1 MLISID
7 TEMAWGIVH
16 RGSPNSYHW
25 PEERSVLSALLD
37 VFDRYDVPAT
47 WAIVG
52 HLFLSGCERRNG
64 RAHPEIVRPDYAWRD
79 EDWFADDPCEPATP
93 TSKWYAPDLVDDIRA
108 RSARH
113 EVASHG
119 FSHVMIGA
127 EGCSAEAFD
136 SELRAAAD
144 AARPFDLR
152 LRSFVYPRNSVG
164 HQEVLRRHGYV
175 AYRGA
180 RLDPF
185 ATLPGVV
192 SRLARTADQIL
203 PTARSVVRPVDEDGL
218 WNFPATARFG
228 IDHRRGDARLWLR
241 QLHRRLDHAARHRG
255 LFHLW
260 FHPHNLQR
268 DPELA
273 LRGLA
278 GICERAARLREA
290 GRLDMTTFG
299 GLADVLRSRHP
310 MPGLTVSHP
319 IVQSDSAGGRT

>member
-16 RGSPNSYHW
+16 RGSPNTYDW

-37 VFDRYDVPAT
+37 VFDRFEVPAT

-52 HLFLSGCERRNG
+52 HLFLDDCELVDG
-64 RAHPEIVRPDYAWRD
+64 RAHPEIIRPDYAWRD
-79 EDWFADDPCEPATP
+79 EDWFVEDPCEAATP
-93 TSKWYAPDLVDDIRA
+93 TSKWYAPDLVDEICGRPTP
-108 RSARH
+108 H

-136 SELRAAAD
+136 SELRAAAE
-144 AARPFDLR
+144 AARSFDIR

-164 HQEVLRRHGYV
+164 HQDVLRRHGFV

-180 RLDPF
+180 RPDPF
-185 ATLPGVV
+185 AALPGVV
-192 SRLARTADQIL
+192 GRLARAADQIR
-203 PTARSVVRPVDEDGL
+203 PTARSVVRPVDENGL
-218 WNFPATARFG
+218 WNFPATALYG
-228 IDHRRGDARLWLR
+228 IDHQRGEARLWHH
-241 QLHRRLDHAARHRG
+241 QLHRRLEHAARHRG

-268 DPELA
+268 DPERA
-273 LRGLA
+273 LHRLE
-278 GICERAARLREA
+278 GICEHAARLRRA
-290 GRLDMTTFG
+290 GRLDTLTFG
-299 GLADVLRSRHP
+299 GLADQLTTRHP
-310 MPGLTVSHP
+310 IP
-319 IVQSDSAGGRT
+319 A

>member
-16 RGSPNSYHW
+16 RGSPNTYHW
-25 PEERSVLSALLD
+25 PEERSVLSALLG

-52 HLFLSGCERRNG
+52 HLFLDDCERVDG

-79 EDWFADDPCEPATP
+79 ADWFVDDPCEPATS
-93 TSKWYAPDLVDDIRA
+93 TSKWYAPDLVDEICG
-108 RSARH
+108 RSTPH

-136 SELRAAAD
+136 SELRAAAQ
-144 AARPFDLR
+144 AARPFDIR

-164 HQEVLRRHGYV
+164 HQDVLRRHGYV

-180 RLDPF
+180 RPDPF
-185 ATLPGVV
+185 GALPGVV
-192 SRLARTADQIL
+192 RRLARTADHIR
-203 PTARSVVRPVDEDGL
+203 PTARSVVRPLDEDGL
-218 WNFPATARFG
+218 WNFPATALYG
-228 IDHRRGDARLWLR
+228 IDNQRGDARLWHH
-241 QLHRRLDHAARHRG
+241 QLHRRLEHAASHRG

-268 DPELA
+268 DPERA
-273 LRGLA
+273 LHGLEE
-278 GICERAARLREA
+278 ICEHAARLRRV
-290 GRLDMTTFG
+290 GRLETLTFG
-299 GLADVLRSRHP
+299 GLADQLRTRHP
-310 MPGLTVSHP
+310 
-319 IVQSDSAGGRT
+319 ISA